1 MSSRVAVARAEQLVA
16 GGVQAHGSYGRASAP
31 VGTAADVVPG
41 AAVDVALFGTGLVGS
56 ALLALLATPSA
67 APLRLL
73 GVANSRCQHLAP
85 ATADGEPW
93 PRPTAGAGE
102 PRDDAALLAALDAG
116 DARVKAIVDATAS
129 EAVAALHP
137 QWLARGYKVV
147 TANKALAG
155 GPLAG
160 WLALQQVRHAAAD
173 YGDAALVGAGLP
185 VLSTLRRLRRCGDR
199 LQAVEGVFSG
209 SLSWLFNRYDGSVPF
224 STLLHEARERGYAE
238 PDPRADLSGADVCRK
253 LLIVARTAGFAL
265 EAVAVRV
272 ESLVPANLRGLPVGD
287 FLHAPGELDRRMA
300 ARHAEAASSGRV
312 LRYLARLDEHGQA
325 SVGLAAVPPGHF
337 AASLSGADNVFAFT
351 TTRYHAQPLVIRGP
365 GAGAEVTAQALLGD
379 LLDLAAHARR

>member
-1 MSSRVAVARAEQLVA
+1 MNPYAAAAQAAPPAAVGIPARGQYVHAQ
-16 GGVQAHGSYGRASAP
+16 AP
-31 VGTAADVVPG
+31 VDTAVSTLPGT
-41 AAVDVALFGTGLVGS
+41 AAVDVVLFGTGLVGS
-56 ALLALLATPSA
+56 ALLTLLATPSA
-67 APLRLL
+67 SPLRLL
-73 GVANSRCQHLAP
+73 GVANSRRQHLAP
-85 ATADGEPW
+85 TSPDGGQWLRLPAC
-93 PRPTAGAGE
+93 AGA
-102 PRDDAALLAALDAG
+102 PRDDTALLAALDAG
-116 DARVKAIVDATAS
+116 DAPVKAIVDATAS

-137 QWLARGYKVV
+137 QWLARGYRVV

-160 WLALQQVRHAAAD
+160 WLALQQVLGDAAD

-185 VLSTLRRLRRCGDR
+185 VLSMLRRLRRCGDR

-224 STLLHEARERGYAE
+224 SALLHEARELGYAE

-265 EAVAVRV
+265 EADAVQV
-272 ESLVPANLRGLPVGD
+272 ESLVPPALRGLSVGE
-287 FLHAPGELDRRMA
+287 FLHAPGDLDRRMA
-300 ARHAEAASSGRV
+300 GRYAEAASSGRV
-312 LRYLARLDEHGQA
+312 LRYLARLDEHGRA
-325 SVGLAAVPPGHF
+325 SVALAAVPSAHF
-337 AASLSGADNVFAFT
+337 AAALSGADNVFAFT

-379 LLDLAAHARR
+379 LLDLA

>member
-1 MSSRVAVARAEQLVA
+1 MSPRAGMGQAAPLA
-16 GGVQAHGSYGRASAP
+16 GGIATRGQYVHAQAPRRTAVSTET
-31 VGTAADVVPG
+31 GTPT
-41 AAVDVALFGTGLVGS
+41 VDMVLLGTGLVGS

-73 GVANSRCQHLAP
+73 GVANSRRQHLAQ
-85 ATADGEPW
+85 TTQEDGQW
-93 PRPTAGAGE
+93 PRLPAGDGA

-116 DARVKAIVDATAS
+116 HAPVKAIVDATAS

-137 QWLARGYKVV
+137 QWLARGYRVV
-147 TANKALAG
+147 SANKALAG
-155 GPLAG
+155 GPLPG

-173 YGDAALVGAGLP
+173 YGDTALVGAGLP

-199 LQAVEGVFSG
+199 LLALEGVFSG

-224 STLLHEARERGYAE
+224 SSLLHEARERGYAE

-265 EAVAVRV
+265 EAGAVQV
-272 ESLVPANLRGLPVGD
+272 ESLVPAALRELPVAE
-287 FLHAPGELDRRMA
+287 FLRAPGELDRRMA
-300 ARHAEAASSGRV
+300 GRYAEAASSGCV
-312 LRYLARLDEHGQA
+312 LRHLARLDERGRA
-325 SVGLAAVPPGHF
+325 SVGLTAVPPDHF
-337 AASLSGADNVFAFT
+337 AASLSGADNVFAFN

-365 GAGAEVTAQALLGD
+365 GAGAAVTAQALLGD
-379 LLDLAAHARR
+379 LLDLN

>member
-1 MSSRVAVARAEQLVA
+1 VSPRAALAQAARLA
-16 GGVQAHGSYGRASAP
+16 GGVPARAQYARVPAP
-31 VGTAADVVPG
+31 VSAAAVAPG
-41 AAVDVALFGTGLVGS
+41 VAAVDVVLFGTGLVGG
-56 ALLALLATPSA
+56 ALLTLLATPAA

-85 ATADGEPW
+85 TTADGESGPW
-93 PRPTAGAGE
+93 PTIDAGG

-116 DARVKAIVDATAS
+116 QAPVKAIVDATAS

-137 QWLARGYKVV
+137 QWLARGYRVV

-160 WLALQQVRHAAAD
+160 WLALQQVLGDAVD
-173 YGDAALVGAGLP
+173 YGDTALVGAGLP

-224 STLLHEARERGYAE
+224 SQLLHEARELGYAE

-265 EAVAVRV
+265 QASAARV
-272 ESLVPANLRGLPVGD
+272 ESLVPATLRGLPVEE

-300 ARHAEAASSGRV
+300 GRYAEAASSGRV
-312 LRYLARLDEHGQA
+312 LRYLARLDEHGHA
-325 SVGLAAVPPGHF
+325 SVGLVAVPPSHF
-337 AASLSGADNVFAFT
+337 AASLSGADNVFAIT
-351 TTRYHAQPLVIRGP
+351 TTRYRAQPLVIRGP

-379 LLDLAAHARR
+379 LLDLA